1 MSELQVEGL
10 RAGYGGLEV
19 LHGLDLVVPSGGV
32 TAVLGRNGAGKS
44 TLLATL
50 AGLLPARAGRVRW
63 ADRDVTSWSV
73 RERAAAGMLL
83 VPERGATFP
92 DLTVAEHLD
101 LFAVGEEERGRVGE
115 VLERFPVLGE
125 RLEQRAGSLS
135 GGEQQQLA
143 MSRVLLQQP
152 RLVLLDEVSSGL
164 APRVADLLFEVVAEL
179 GRRST
184 VVLVEQY
191 VEDALRLADIVY
203 VLDRGEVLWAGEPSE
218 LRGGRLP
225 SRQDA

>member
-1 MSELQVEGL
+1 VSELSVEGL

-19 LHGLDLVVPSGGV
+19 LHGVDLDVPYGGV

-44 TLLATL
+44 TLLGAL
-50 AGLLPARAGRVRW
+50 AGLVPVRDGRVRW
-63 ADRDVTSWSV
+63 GGTDVTGWSV
-73 RERAAAGMLL
+73 RDRAQAGMLL
-83 VPERGATFP
+83 VPERHATFP

-101 LFAVGEEERGRVGE
+101 LFAVDAEERARVPE

-125 RLEQRAGSLS
+125 RLDQRAGSLS

-143 MSRVLLQQP
+143 MSRILLQQP

-164 APRVADLLFEVVAEL
+164 APRVADLLFDVVADL
-179 GRRST
+179 GARST

-191 VEDALRLADIVY
+191 VEDALRLADVVY
-203 VLDRGEVLWAGEPSE
+203 VLDRGEVLWAGEPDE
-218 LRGGRLP
+218 LQGGRLP
-225 SRQDA
+225 SRV